1 MPIIGEIGNIT
12 KKSEKT
18 YVRKVPK
25 ECREQEDA

>member
-1 MPIIGEIGNIT
+1 MPIIREIGNIM

-18 YVRKVPK
+18 YVRRVPE